1 MAVASQ
7 ERGAVGSQEI
17 GLGSSANTQTAAA
30 SAQTPAQKLTSEESN
45 PAYLSAVSTTE
56 ADLNSNNFAG
66 AWSSALSTSGLFGTN
81 YNAATTDPLLQDLE
95 SGSGLQ
101 QLDPS
106 KQWTAAEDTNF
117 YNALGSNPVYNG
129 KTTTGLNGTTE
140 SLGKNPYGLWGS
152 GSDLTNG
159 TDAKANQASGSDD
172 PNVEQFAGATPSKSF
187 LSKYGADIGALAATV
202 VSFGVAAPALAGA
215 LAADGVAS
223 GLAAGAIAGGVLGA
237 ANTVA
242 VDAITGAP
250 ITAGGVL
257 GGALGG
263 AAGGGLTGLA
273 GGAINN
279 ATGLGSTLSTGIA
292 GAGIGAARGALTGG
306 NVGLDALT
314 GGVGGA
320 IQGSGVAGQL
330 RTGLSSTT
338 GLSTGA
344 SGAVVNGGLNYAV
357 GGATGLAAGAL
368 GLGAAS
374 GAQNGT
380 ASSGGAQTGSS
391 FLGAGVGGQ
400 GANGN
405 VATSTDTALAGVIGG
420 LGQTAV
426 GSATSLAAS
435 NAQVGADQ
443 NAITTQ
449 QNNLGNINNIWATQQ
464 GLGQGADTTLGSVL
478 GTNGAA
484 PNPSVFENQPG
495 YQFAVQQ
502 GTQAIQRQA
511 AAMGNAYTPNTAE
524 AVGSYVTGTA
534 SQNYN
539 QYVNQLMGAAGLGT
553 TANQGLQT
561 GSQQTSN
568 NISTLQQNI
577 GQAQAAGISGVGSAV
592 GSLFGVNGAGTS
604 LLNGA
609 LGGTNSSGTA
619 LGQAGTAPATGDVS
633 GGVDSATGV
642 PTDLESGTNGSGAST
657 FDPSNP
663 LGIAGYSDT
672 SGLQLGTDST
682 FNSVTGAGDDSTG
695 DLLTNFLGG

>member
-1 MAVASQ
+1 VAVA
-7 ERGAVGSQEI
+7 ATEI
-17 GLGSSANTQTAAA
+17 KSGQTA
-30 SAQTPAQKLTSEESN
+30 AQKLTSEESS
-45 PAYLSAVSTTE
+45 PAYLSAVSATE

-81 YNAATTDPLLQDLE
+81 YNAGTTDPLLQEME

-101 QLDPS
+101 QLDPT

-129 KTTTGLNGTTE
+129 KTTTGINGTTE
-140 SLGKNPYGLWGS
+140 SLGQNPYGLWGS

-172 PNVEQFAGATPSKSF
+172 PNVEQFAGATPTKSF

-223 GLAAGAIAGGVLGA
+223 GLAAGAIAGGVVGA

-279 ATGLGSTLSTGIA
+279 ATGLGSTLSTGVA

-330 RTGLSSTT
+330 RTGLSGAT
-338 GLSTGA
+338 GLSSGA

-368 GLGAAS
+368 GLGAA
-374 GAQNGT
+374 QNGT
-380 ASSGGAQTGSS
+380 ASSNGAQTGSN
-391 FLGAGVGGQ
+391 FIGAGVGGQ

-405 VATSTDTALAGVIGG
+405 VATSTDSSLASTIGG

-426 GSATSLAAS
+426 GSATALAAS
-435 NAQVGADQ
+435 NAQQNADQ

-449 QNNLGNINNIWATQQ
+449 ENNLGNINSIWGTQQ
-464 GLGQGADTTLGSVL
+464 QLGQGADTTLGSVL

-502 GTQAIQRQA
+502 GTQAVERQA
-511 AAMGNAYTPNTAE
+511 AAMGNAYTPNTAI
-524 AVGSYVTGTA
+524 AVGNYVTNA
-534 SQNYN
+534 ANQNYN
-539 QYVNQLMGAAGLGT
+539 QYVTQLMGAAGLGT

-561 GSQQTSN
+561 GSQQTAN

-577 GQAQAAGISGVGSAV
+577 GQAQAAGISGVGSSV

-609 LGGTNSSGTA
+609 LGGTNGSGVVGGQ
-619 LGQAGTAPATGDVS
+619 GQAGTAPATGDVS
-633 GGVDSATGV
+633 GGVNSTTGV
-642 PTDLESGTNGSGAST
+642 PTDLSSSTNSSGAST

-663 LGIAGYSDT
+663 LGIAGYTDT
-672 SGLQLGTDST
+672 AGMQLGTGSTGT
-682 FNSVTGAGDDSTG
+682 FNSVTGTGDDSTG
-695 DLLTNFLGG
+695 DILTNFLSS